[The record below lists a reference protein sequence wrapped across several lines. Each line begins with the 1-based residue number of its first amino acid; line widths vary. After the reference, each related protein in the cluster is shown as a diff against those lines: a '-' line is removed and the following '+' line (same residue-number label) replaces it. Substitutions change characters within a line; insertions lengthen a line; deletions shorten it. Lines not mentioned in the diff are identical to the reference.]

1 MHAIIGT
8 ISRTPELMRTVLPPK
23 KATIHITDEWQ
34 EHHIVA
40 NPLTGVAKLSPSDN
54 HNGILDWRR
63 NVDS

>member
-1 MHAIIGT
+1 MPQLG
-8 ISRTPELMRTVLPPK
+8 RFPEPMRTVKPPK
-23 KATIHITDEWQ
+23 KATIHITGEWQ

-40 NPLTGVAKLSPSDN
+40 NPLTGVPKLSPSDN